1 MSAEQAK
8 EFLARVDSDD
18 AVRASV
24 QDAYTEQLVRVATG
38 LGYDVSA
45 DDLKAATSEM
55 TDLGDELSLSDLE
68 SVAGGGTRFRGPGG
82 LGVDSVR

>member
-45 DDLKAATSEM
+45 DDLRAATSEM
-55 TDLGDELSLSDLE
+55 TDLGDELSLADLE
-68 SVAGGGTRFRGPGG
+68 SVAGGGFSMGG
-82 LGVDSVR
+82 LRLAADSVR